1 MDSFQ
6 ETRLEGLPLAVRV
19 AYQTD
24 PHFYDQVNRVLRNK
38 NPTENKLSSISEE
51 ENRKQKNSETSF
63 VAIEFNDHSITND
76 YEDSYLEKPTIQQ
89 LIAKQ
94 NDPNF

>member
-1 MDSFQ
+1 MDYFQ

-24 PHFYDQVNRVLRNK
+24 PHFYDQVNRVLRSK

-51 ENRKQKNSETSF
+51 NDRKQKNSETSF
-63 VAIEFNDHSITND
+63 VAIEFDDQSFTND
-76 YEDSYLEKPTIQQ
+76 YEDSYLEKPT
-89 LIAKQ
+89 LE
-94 NDPNF
+94 